1 MSVYWNKA
9 YVGAKESFDTTRKS
23 ASVVAL
29 IKRPSPWNAAG
40 KITPPTG
47 RALENAQRLIGA
59 LHTSEYLKALRTGHP
74 AKLTSS
80 NGFSWDPGI
89 WDMAVNSTAGILSAI
104 DSAIEDGGIHG
115 SLSSGLHHADDTEGG
130 GFCTVNGLAVG
141 AIYACMEALR
151 HRKSVLIIDFDA
163 HCGGGTNRFLE
174 HWNMPNVTQLD
185 LSVSYFDEYEP
196 RLGRNKLVVSP
207 MGDEYLDKARTMLSI
222 APGGYGLV
230 LYNAGVD
237 PYPTVSFDAL
247 AKRDQMVFEHVRE
260 WGIPCVWM
268 LAGGY
273 SPPFTDE
280 MLAFAHFNTYKAAIG
295 ERSVAGSEV
304 VLLSED

>member
-23 ASVVAL
+23 ASVAAL
-29 IKRPSPWNAAG
+29 IKKTTA
-40 KITPPTG
+40 PTEQG
-47 RALENAQRLIGA
+47 LENAQRLIGA
-59 LHTSEYLKALRTGHP
+59 LHTSEYLKALRTGFP
-74 AKLTSS
+74 AKLASS

-141 AIYACMEALR
+141 AIYARMEALKN
-151 HRKSVLIIDFDA
+151 RKGVLILDFDA

-174 HWNMPNVTQLD
+174 HWNMEFVTQLD

-207 MGDEYLDKARTMLSI
+207 IGGEYLDKARTMLSI

-247 AKRDQMVFEHVRE
+247 AERDQMVFEHVRD
-260 WGIPCVWM
+260 WGIPCVWT

-280 MLAFAHFNTYKAAIG
+280 MLAFAHYNTYRAAIG
-295 ERSVAGSEV
+295 EQSVAGSEV